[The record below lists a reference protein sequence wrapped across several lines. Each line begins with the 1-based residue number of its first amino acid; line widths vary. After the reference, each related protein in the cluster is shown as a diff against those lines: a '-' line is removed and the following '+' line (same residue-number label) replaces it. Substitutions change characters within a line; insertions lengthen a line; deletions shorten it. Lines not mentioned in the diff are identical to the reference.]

1 MAEVGQVADSPG
13 ETPEALTGWDLSVFE
28 HDGKSRRLFSSGEGP
43 PVILIS
49 EIPGVT
55 PEQIALGDRLVAS
68 GFKVVMPEVFGESGS
83 EMTNAKVVARLAW
96 AGVSGDWATFALR
109 ATSPIANWM
118 RALARDVSKKAGGAG
133 VGAIGMCLSGN
144 LPLAMLTE
152 ESVVAPVLSQPSL
165 PFNISKTRAR
175 DLGISDD
182 DLRVVK
188 ERIDS
193 GAKIL
198 GFRFSHD
205 FVCPGLRFESLTA
218 AFGDAFTAVELD
230 SSPGNAHGFGRS
242 SHSVLTHEFVDDDG
256 HPAKDA
262 FNQTVDFL
270 RDRLG

>member
-1 MAEVGQVADSPG
+1 MTEAGRVDD
-13 ETPEALTGWDLSVFE
+13 ETPEALSGWDLSVFE
-28 HDGKSRRLFSSGEGP
+28 HEGKSRRVFTSGDGP

-49 EIPGVT
+49 EIPCLT
-55 PEQIALGDRLVAS
+55 PEQIALGDRLIEA

-83 EMTNAKVVARLAW
+83 EMTNAKVVTRLAW
-96 AGVSGDWATFALR
+96 AGISGDWATFSLR
-109 ATSPIANWM
+109 TTSSIAAWM
-118 RALARDVSKKAGGAG
+118 RALARDVSEKASGAG

-175 DLGISDD
+175 DLGISDG
-182 DLRVVK
+182 DLEIVK
-188 ERIDS
+188 GRIAS
-193 GAKIL
+193 GAKVL

-205 FVCPGLRFESLTA
+205 FVCPGLRFERLTA
-218 AFGDAFTAVELD
+218 EFGDAFVGVELD

-256 HPAKDA
+256 HPAKEA

-270 RDRLG
+270 RERLG